1 MSNAE
6 LLAVPGMLASKADK
20 YGVEILS
27 LVSRFSAA
35 LNLPLPVTSSAV
47 RCAVLYD
54 VTSFMHI
61 QAPIAQQ
68 SAIGSPRSIPAHLK
82 PPTPEIDESKS
93 HMRTAIMLNEGK
105 TVAEIRTLRSLAEGT
120 IYNHLAKAMDDGYE
134 VDISKLHIPE
144 AHFNEIR
151 EMSEELG
158 SLTSLRT
165 IKEKVDPEIPYPTIT
180 IVLAHQ
186 RFYRKR
192 ASTIP
197 SSMHVAALASPP
209 RAMPVFKPASTLTSP
224 AAMQAAPVPQ
234 PSAQRPDQPI
244 RRTSVV
250 LFDDE
255 DITAERIKRLREG

>member
-1 MSNAE
+1 MTQ
-6 LLAVPGMLASKADK
+6 AVT
-20 YGVEILS
+20 E
-27 LVSRFSAA
+27 
-35 LNLPLPVTSSAV
+35 
-47 RCAVLYD
+47 
-54 VTSFMHI
+54 
-61 QAPIAQQ
+61 
-68 SAIGSPRSIPAHLK
+68 SPRSIPAHLK
-82 PPTPEIDESKS
+82 PPNPELDESKS

-120 IYNHLAKAMDDGYE
+120 VYNHLAKALDDGYE
-134 VDISKLHIPE
+134 VDISKLHIPQ
-144 AHFNEIR
+144 AHFDEIR

-197 SSMHVAALASPP
+197 SSTHAAALASPP
-209 RAMPVFKPASTLTSP
+209 RANPVFKPASTLTSP
-224 AAMQAAPVPQ
+224 AAPAPQ
-234 PSAQRPDQPI
+234 PPAQRPDQPI

-255 DITAERIKRLREG
+255 DSTAERIKRLREG